1 MTAQKWAVFVCEYS
15 FRINVLLHKK
25 LKQYRI
31 LCKVDKKEM
40 YQWIL

>member
-1 MTAQKWAVFVCEYS
+1 MTYTQEISKKTILRLKNFIKS
-15 FRINVLLHKK
+15 DKK